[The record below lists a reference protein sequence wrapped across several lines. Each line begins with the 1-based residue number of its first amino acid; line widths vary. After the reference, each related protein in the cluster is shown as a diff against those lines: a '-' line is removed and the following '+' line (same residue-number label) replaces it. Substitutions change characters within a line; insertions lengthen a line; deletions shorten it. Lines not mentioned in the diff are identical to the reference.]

1 MEELN
6 NNDKKIVELA
16 YGITN
21 DLNSSKRK
29 KIDDLCREYL
39 ESIER
44 VNKNNEKI
52 KEIENK
58 IFNTK

>member
-21 DLNSSKRK
+21 DLNSSERK
-29 KIDDLCREYL
+29 KLMIYV
-39 ESIER
+39 ESI
-44 VNKNNEKI
+44 
-52 KEIENK
+52 
-58 IFNTK
+58 